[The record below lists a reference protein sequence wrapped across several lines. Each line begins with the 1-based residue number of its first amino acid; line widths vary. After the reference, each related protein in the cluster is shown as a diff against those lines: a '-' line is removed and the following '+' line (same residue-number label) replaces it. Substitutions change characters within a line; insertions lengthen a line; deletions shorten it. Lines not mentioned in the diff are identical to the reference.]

1 MERDATLSEGS
12 TLGPY
17 RVGRRVGRGTFSEVY
32 EALKQPLNRRVAL
45 KIMRDDHAEQPEAVA
60 RFDREARLAASVD
73 HPHLVKVLESGA
85 FNGVRVHEMEFLD
98 GPTLA
103 AVMRAHGALPL
114 VAACDVMIPLV
125 SAVAALHDL
134 GFVHRDL
141 KPGNVILAER
151 RKGISEPVLIDL
163 GIVKAPQGPSEASLT
178 RTTALLGS
186 PGYMSPEQARESR
199 NLDARSDQFSL
210 AVVFWEMLT
219 GRRLFEGDV
228 LYKVLQKVAEAPIA
242 PPAALRPEIPGA
254 LSDAVMHALERDPNQ
269 RFPHVRALGAAL
281 LPFASPAV
289 RDRFVGELAAPPV
302 PAVRSFA
309 DAEESTLVNVRPV
322 SAPAPVIPMVSA
334 SLPLAQSSLPLAAV
348 LDTSTL
354 PPGAV
359 SQETLSPR
367 DVAARTGAHALPLS
381 RGAAVAFG
389 VVFVVA
395 AVALFGGTPD
405 APETTTPPPPLETFR
420 VELRVI
426 PESATISLDGR
437 EVGVGAMR
445 WDLPRD
451 GRAHRVRA
459 RAAGYVPREVEFTDA
474 PPPQELVLVPSAPM
488 GRAALPAPLPIALPA
503 PIAQPM
509 VPQVLRAPDDAGL
522 LAPR

>member
-17 RVGRRVGRGTFSEVY
+17 RVVRRVGRGTFSEVY
-32 EALKQPLNRRVAL
+32 EALKHPLNRRVAL
-45 KIMRDDHAEQPEAVA
+45 KIMRADHAEQPEAVA

-85 FNGVRVHEMEFLD
+85 FDGVRVHEMEFLD

-114 VAACDVMIPLV
+114 AAACDVMIPLV

-141 KPGNVILAER
+141 KPSNVILAER

-219 GRRLFEGDV
+219 GRRLFEGEV
-228 LYKVLQKVAEAPIA
+228 LYKVLQKVAEAPIT
-242 PPAALRPEIPGA
+242 PPAALRPDLPA
-254 LSDAVMHALERDPNQ
+254 PLSDAVMRALERDPDH

-289 RDRFVGELAAPPV
+289 RDRFVGELAAPAV
-302 PAVRSFA
+302 PAMRSFA

-322 SAPAPVIPMVSA
+322 STPAAVIPMVSA
-334 SLPLAQSSLPLAAV
+334 SLPLAQSSLPLAAM
-348 LDTSTL
+348 LDSSTL

-367 DVAARTGAHALPLS
+367 DVAVRTGAHALPLS

-405 APETTTPPPPLETFR
+405 APEATAPPTPLETFR

-437 EVGVGAMR
+437 EVGVGSMR

-474 PPPQELVLVPSAPM
+474 PPPRELVLVSSAPL
-488 GRAALPAPLPIALPA
+488 GRAALPPLALPA
-503 PIAQPM
+503 PVAQPM
-509 VPQVLRAPDDAGL
+509 VPQVLRTPDDAGPA
-522 LAPR
+522 APR